1 MEEVDIEE
9 DSCAAESSQLHVKKS
24 PRTWRRPR
32 GLSGQQRKRNYP
44 LKRDCPLRVGQNRLS
59 QEKARNKFTDI
70 LNDLTDVLNI
80 TEITRRLGDAYD
92 DNKILVSKY
101 DVLNLA
107 GTYIQYL
114 EDLLKDN
121 GVANNFCRKTALE
134 NIQVL
139 MKLSRVEEESSAVSL
154 P

>member
-1 MEEVDIEE
+1 M
-9 DSCAAESSQLHVKKS
+9 
-24 PRTWRRPR
+24 
-32 GLSGQQRKRNYP
+32 
-44 LKRDCPLRVGQNRLS
+44 
-59 QEKARNKFTDI
+59 
-70 LNDLTDVLNI
+70 
-80 TEITRRLGDAYD
+80 
-92 DNKILVSKY
+92 SKY

-139 MKLSRVEEESSAVSL
+139 TKLSRVEEESSAVSL